1 MPNSYW
7 ATPLLLAC
15 EYPGDLTDAKAVAKL
30 DVLLAAGIRD
40 FYDLTEPGELRPY
53 EALLQQRATHHGL
66 EPGQVRYRRFP
77 VTDMD
82 VPSDERLAE
91 VLEALAD
98 SAAAGRRAAVHCW
111 GGIGRTGVV
120 VGCHLQQ
127 ALGLSGEEAL
137 AHIAREWQTVAKVY
151 REPTSPQTPAQ
162 FAFVRQ
168 YRTGA

>member
-15 EYPGDLTDAKAVAKL
+15 EYPGDRTDAQATVKL
-30 DVLLAAGIRD
+30 DALLAAGIRD

-53 EALLQQRATHHGL
+53 EALLQQRAAHLGL
-66 EPGQVRYRRFP
+66 GPGQVRYRRFP
-77 VTDMD
+77 IRDMD
-82 VPSDERLAE
+82 VPSQERLAE
-91 VLEALAD
+91 VLDALAD
-98 SAAAGRRAAVHCW
+98 SGAAGRPAAVHCW

-120 VGCHLQQ
+120 VGCHLQRAQ
-127 ALGLSGEEAL
+127 GLSGEEAL
-137 AHIAREWQTVAKVY
+137 AHIAREWQTVEKVY

-168 YRTGA
+168 HKAG